1 MSWTKTLA
9 LSTALFAGSGLG
21 AYLALSPRTAT
32 AQQPVT
38 ENILLVPRGGLRL
51 QDETGALVG
60 MMGRNG
66 AGAFLQLNGPNGPGL
81 TLRGGAESS
90 IEAAGPNGGVR
101 LSGGAQSGVLVQSGQ
116 SQLSLAAGASGTMLS
131 LRSGARQLSAEASP
145 TAAGINGQ
153 GPGGSFGLGMQ
164 PNGAVLELKSAAA
177 LMRATPDKLTLEQA
191 GNTVWSAPGQASD
204 GLVSNGAQK
213 GLIETVLGQAQSR
226 SETK

>member
-21 AYLALSPRTAT
+21 AYLALAPRPAT

-66 AGAFLQLNGPNGPGL
+66 SGAFLQLNGPNGPGL

-90 IEAAGPNGGVR
+90 IEASGPSGGVR
-101 LSGGAQSGVLVQSGQ
+101 LVGGAQSGVLVQSGQ

-131 LRSGARQLSAEASP
+131 LRSGSRQLTAEASP
-145 TAAGINGQ
+145 TASSVSGQ

-164 PNGAVLELKSAAA
+164 PGGAVLELKSSAAV
-177 LMRATPDKLTLEQA
+177 MRATSEKLVLEQA
-191 GNTVWSAPGQASD
+191 GSQVWVAPGQAPGD
-204 GLVSNGAQK
+204 
-213 GLIETVLGQAQSR
+213 GLIERLSKR
-226 SETK
+226 L

>member
-21 AYLALSPRTAT
+21 AYLALAPRPAT

-90 IEAAGPNGGVR
+90 IEASGPGGGVR
-101 LSGGAQSGVLVQSGQ
+101 LVGGAQSGVLVQSGQ

-131 LRSGARQLSAEASP
+131 LRSGSRQLTAEASP
-145 TAAGINGQ
+145 TSSGVNGQ

-164 PNGAVLELKSAAA
+164 PNGAVLELKSAAG

-191 GNTVWSAPGQASD
+191 GSQVWSAPGQTSEGIRAKEAK
-204 GLVSNGAQK
+204 N
-213 GLIETVLGQAQSR
+213 GLIEAALRTSKTQ
-226 SETK
+226 